1 VGFFLL
7 RRIAC
12 TALSLGETKT
22 LVLGSHMLPDLR
34 IVIIAVVSTFVL
46 TAGVGFYASSRMI
59 QESKARTDMFAGMG
73 DTPVNRIALSWPEPF
88 RKIEQPQLD
97 FAVTARALRNPVRD
111 VTNESTSSEPAAS
124 PATTHER
131 AAAEPA
137 PQQTRMAA
145 AEPAAQ
151 PARTIAT
158 EPAPQPTRS
167 TETEP
172 APQPTRTAAAEPMPQ
187 PARAA
192 ATETPERKIVDT
204 PPAQIEAVS
213 LPAIEEPQ
221 PVPEPDIRIAVQ
233 YPPLLDL
240 PEELKA
246 PLPVAQAEPAQTEP
260 AQAEPTAPVAN
271 APAATDTP
279 ITTGSVAVPPRDV
292 EAATPEAEPTA
303 PEVETATPEAAP
315 AQPEPV
321 IANKPD
327 PTEAAAEPDEDL
339 EDVPM
344 PRPAPKSRAKSKAAK
359 KAPAKAKRP
368 AAPRR
373 VVRQQPTASLMSTPP
388 FSWLSNAARNATARN

>member
-1 VGFFLL
+1 
-7 RRIAC
+7 
-12 TALSLGETKT
+12 LGETKT

-59 QESKARTDMFAGMG
+59 QESKTRTDMFAGMG

-111 VTNESTSSEPAAS
+111 VTDESAAS
-124 PATTHER
+124 ERAPAYER
-131 AAAEPA
+131 AAAEP
-137 PQQTRMAA
+137 T
-145 AEPAAQ
+145 AQ

-158 EPAPQPTRS
+158 DPTPQPART

-187 PARAA
+187 PAQAA
-192 ATETPERKIVDT
+192 ATETPERKIVDA
-204 PPAQIEAVS
+204 PAMQIEAVS
-213 LPAIEEPQ
+213 LPAIEEPK

-246 PLPVAQAEPAQTEP
+246 PQPVAQAEPAQAEP
-260 AQAEPTAPVAN
+260 AQAEPTAPVAS
-271 APAATDTP
+271 APAATEAP
-279 ITTGSVAVPPRDV
+279 VTTGSVAVPPRDI
-292 EAATPEAEPTA
+292 EAATPEAEPAA
-303 PEVETATPEAAP
+303 PEVEPVTPEASP
-315 AQPEPV
+315 AQPEPAV
-321 IANKPD
+321 ATTPD
-327 PTEAAAEPDEDL
+327 PTETAAEPDEDL
-339 EDVPM
+339 DVPM
-344 PRPAPKSRAKSKAAK
+344 PRPAPKFRAKSKAAK
-359 KAPAKAKRP
+359 KPPAKAKRP
-368 AAPRR
+368 ATPRR